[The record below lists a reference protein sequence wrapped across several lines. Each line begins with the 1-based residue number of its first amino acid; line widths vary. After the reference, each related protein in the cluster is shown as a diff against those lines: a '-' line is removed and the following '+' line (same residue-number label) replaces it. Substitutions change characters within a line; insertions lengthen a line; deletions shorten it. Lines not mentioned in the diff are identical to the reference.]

1 MNLQKLSHCGERL
14 ISNLNLNNSDD
25 TSKPGSFQ
33 KTSADQEG
41 SGGSTSSTLLLVFL
55 FRSLANW
62 K

>member
-14 ISNLNLNNSDD
+14 ISNLNSNNSDD

-41 SGGSTSSTLLLVFL
+41 SGGSTSSTLLLVF
-55 FRSLANW
+55 
-62 K
+62 